1 MRTKKNIRKKD
12 VKNYQVLT
20 GKSMAVGKTIFNKRE
35 LNFIKKG
42 GSLENLVRGENLRK
56 S

>member
-1 MRTKKNIRKKD
+1 MRTKKNIRKKN
-12 VKNYQVLT
+12 VKHYQVLT
-20 GKSMAVGKTIFNKRE
+20 GKSMAVRNTIFNKRE

>member
-12 VKNYQVLT
+12 LKNYQVLT

-35 LNFIKKG
+35 LNFIKKA
-42 GSLENLVRGENLRK
+42 GSSQNLVRGENLRK